1 MSSISTTLDTT
12 GLLCPLPVLK
22 LRKQLKLLESGS
34 IIKILAND
42 PVAIIDIPNFC
53 RENGHDLISSQQS
66 NSLQIYLIQKDG
78 RR

>member
-22 LRKQLKLLESGS
+22 LRKQLKLLKSGS

-42 PVAIIDIPNFC
+42 PAAIIDIPNFC